1 MDTKAK
7 YSHPEMKGGNCVF
20 LLWLIG
26 KREAHGY
33 QIIKLLKDEGM
44 HVGASRLYP
53 VLKNMLR
60 DGVISQKE
68 KREGKRVRKVYV
80 ITPKGR
86 KALKQ
91 SKRLFS
97 GIAGEFAREML
108 S

>member
-1 MDTKAK
+1 METKAK

-26 KREAHGY
+26 RQEAHGY
-33 QIIKLLKDEGM
+33 QIIKLLKEEGM
-44 HVGASRLYP
+44 HVGANRLYP
-53 VLKNMLR
+53 VLRNMLR

-68 KREGKRVRKVYV
+68 MRDGKRVRKVYV

-86 KALKQ
+86 KALKE
-91 SKRLFS
+91 SKRLFQ

-108 S
+108 E